1 MGSIIDKTLT
11 VRADQLPSL
20 PDGTK
25 GSGSWRKAM
34 ALADVCM
41 SENAPANQLTVFVDA
56 TQGPASCGESGVV
69 LEAGPNVGRRV
80 LEGIL
85 CDSNVEVIAKTED
98 GGYLDYGR
106 KYRTA
111 TPAQRRALLDRYAG
125 RCGADGCDSRY
136 RLEAHH
142 LTPWTQGGQTDLD
155 EMVLLCWFHHHIVAH
170 RRGFTIYTHPETGR
184 IRFRQP
190 RHPPEWEPSIQGWS
204 SPHPRTDPKR
214 QTPEHE
220 QPPGEHQT
228 HPPGAPSAPKT
239 TASQPW
245 NCGSVRAEPSEGPTI
260 SLMRT

>member
-1 MGSIIDKTLT
+1 MQPSLDESWWTLWGGLDGYMGSIIDKTLT

-142 LTPWTQGGQTDLD
+142 LT
-155 EMVLLCWFHHHIVAH
+155 
-170 RRGFTIYTHPETGR
+170 RGRKAARPISMRWSCCAGSTIT
-184 IRFRQP
+184 
-190 RHPPEWEPSIQGWS
+190 
-204 SPHPRTDPKR
+204 
-214 QTPEHE
+214 
-220 QPPGEHQT
+220 
-228 HPPGAPSAPKT
+228 
-239 TASQPW
+239 
-245 NCGSVRAEPSEGPTI
+245 
-260 SLMRT
+260 